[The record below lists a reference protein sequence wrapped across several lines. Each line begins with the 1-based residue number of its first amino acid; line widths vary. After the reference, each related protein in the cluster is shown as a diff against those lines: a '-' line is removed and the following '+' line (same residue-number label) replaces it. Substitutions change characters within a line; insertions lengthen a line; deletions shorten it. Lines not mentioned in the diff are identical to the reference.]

1 MKTNPFKELLEF
13 KSDIDLKQLFYELLE
28 YLELYLDLDPAF
40 EYITVDFNFNEENRD
55 YNQSDILEIGAK
67 RILKGDTL
75 NIKFFSGFE
84 VFLPFILLREAY
96 FCFIPKQLFS
106 IRDIKV
112 AVNHIVLSDLNRHN
126 KIEDWESLISKD
138 LKEYRNIRDEL
149 NRIDTLIRVKNIQNA
164 NPAVSFFFRY
174 LRENLNIIKD
184 NIDDLYDDLFREFVF
199 SFLGHFFNDELVETV
214 RILTYIFYNT
224 KSFTAVKSYKELF
237 LEYKDKG
244 LIKTNLSPTR
254 FEANIKWL
262 NRYRVISPSY
272 SINYRAINIRLI
284 QCITRFHPRIK
295 KAKINA
301 FIEKLPF
308 FLMPRSCELNFSIE
322 IYGLIIIPE
331 VYLKDLQTLFF
342 NLKRDGVII
351 NYSLIDLTTYH
362 NYLNLNFFRDF
373 HDRRK
378 LLNPNHK
385 DYDEKYEIV
394 FTQDFQFSENE
405 IKPSLLEF
413 LILDRVWQFG
423 YYGFSFESQRNTLK
437 MLKKDIKNEL
447 LGQVLYFKEFELIIQ
462 KIRSDNAI
470 IDLLINLIA
479 NKKNFFL
486 IRSFLEEL
494 INFFEQI
501 PEIIYKNNIKNI
513 YELRNFIKQFGFSKS
528 LKSQINLFGKEV
540 LKFGF
545 REFIPLFFNKGRKK
559 YFQALERFKTI
570 LDYFN
575 LCFKLKILN
584 LNVIREI
591 ISNDNLINKVII
603 SRKKKIEKLISDNNI
618 KRLKISDLNGLIDK
632 LINYKPPIIKPTL
645 INTLSIIKSA
655 SYYFVLAAP
664 YNQKNIELFRSL
676 RKYFPRVLIFI
687 GNDLTTHEKII
698 IVEAY
703 IPDLLVEEK
712 AVLAS
717 ILYNSIEGL
726 KLRRLFYDGIFTVF
740 SNREYYDFARSEFL
754 YTEDLFKEL
763 YNYVRELFDI
773 YKSSLKPLK
782 ILKQDKN
789 SLFINGFLESKKV
802 NMNDLLQ
809 KLTIRISKEK
819 IDLSRDNLYILNEFF
834 YDFDSCLKDINVI
847 KSLRNNKIINKYL
860 NSITFK
866 PIWNKFGL
874 SEYTI
879 YLISKDYSELDLRLL
894 LQNTFLSVKI
904 PVVFP
909 EYHPLIIKYIFPK
922 GNPNKSYINWLIKSK
937 KNIIEYCLFTKKSA
951 YFIFR
956 TDRNLSSS
964 GWVLNTNRFQS
975 YIQNLLFNPDYNPP
989 KPQIKKY
996 DLTPY
1001 IDKRDNLSPDSDEF
1015 NSLKYYFKRHP
1026 ENLRILMTI
1035 KPSLVENLI
1044 KDFRKGFYY
1053 PRLKFR
1059 NLGIIEKLTFII
1071 PDIEKDLITRLIE
1084 IFSYFNLSELYEI
1097 EGEYY
1102 LDSMND
1108 FKTFENGLMVKL
1120 YLPAINLSGFTAIF
1134 ESIFGYFNIKYY
1146 LIWFDLIDGENY
1158 LKKFF
1163 GKQIIKNYHP
1173 LKNLL
1178 WNERDKKFLNIKL
1191 FDQNFNFIYPSLV
1204 KED

>member
-1 MKTNPFKELLEF
+1 MKTNPFKELIEF
-13 KSDIDLKQLFYELLE
+13 KNDIDLKQLFYKLLE
-28 YLELYLDLDPAF
+28 YLELYLDLEPAF
-40 EYITVDFNFNEENRD
+40 KYITVDFNFNEENRD
-55 YNQSDILEIGAK
+55 YHQLDILEIGVK

-84 VFLPFILLREAY
+84 DFLPFILLREAY

-106 IRDIKV
+106 IGDIKV
-112 AVNHIVLSDLNRHN
+112 AVNHIVLSDLNRHE
-126 KIEDWESLISKD
+126 KIEDWESLISND

-184 NIDDLYDDLFREFVF
+184 NIDDLYDDLFRDFVVSF
-199 SFLGHFFNDELVETV
+199 SGHFFNDELVETV
-214 RILTYIFYNT
+214 RILIYIFYNI
-224 KSFTAVKSYKELF
+224 KSFTAIRNYKELF
-237 LEYKDKG
+237 MEYKEKG

-262 NRYRVISPSY
+262 NKYRVISPTY
-272 SINYRAINIRLI
+272 SINYRAINMRLV
-284 QCITRFHPRIK
+284 QCIARFHPKINK
-295 KAKINA
+295 MKINA
-301 FIEKLPF
+301 FIEKFPF
-308 FLMPRSCELNFSIE
+308 FLMPRSCEFNFSVE
-322 IYGLIIIPE
+322 IFGLIIIPE
-331 VYLKDLQTLFF
+331 VYLEDLQNLFF
-342 NLKRDGVII
+342 NLKRDGLII
-351 NYSLIDLTTYH
+351 NYSLIDLMTYH

-373 HDRRK
+373 HDKRK

-385 DYDEKYEIV
+385 DYNEKYEIL
-394 FTQDFQFSENE
+394 FTQDFQIGKEE

-423 YYGFSFESQRNTLK
+423 YYGLSFENQKNILK
-437 MLKKDIKNEL
+437 MLKRDIKNEL
-447 LGQVLYFKEFELIIQ
+447 IGQVLHFKEFEYIVQ
-462 KIRSDNAI
+462 KIRSDEA
-470 IDLLINLIA
+470 LINLFKNLIS
-479 NKKNFFL
+479 NKNNFYSIKL
-486 IRSFLEEL
+486 FLENL
-494 INFFEQI
+494 IKYFKKI
-501 PEIIYKNNIKNI
+501 PEIVIKNNIKSI
-513 YELRNFIKQFGFSKS
+513 YELNDFIKQFGLLKS
-528 LKSQINLFGKEV
+528 LEPSINISDKEL

-545 REFIPLFFNKGRKK
+545 RELIPLFFNRGKRK
-559 YFQALERFKTI
+559 YLQTLEHFRII

-584 LNVIREI
+584 LNIIREI
-591 ISNDNLINKVII
+591 ISDDNLLNRII
-603 SRKKKIEKLISDNNI
+603 VSRKKKIEKLISDNNI
-618 KRLKISDLNGLIDK
+618 KRLKISDLNELIDK
-632 LINYKPPIIKPTL
+632 FINYRPPIIKPTL
-645 INTLSIIKSA
+645 INTIYVTKSA
-655 SYYFVLAAP
+655 SYYFILTAP
-664 YNQKNIELFRSL
+664 YNQKNIEFFKGL
-676 RKYFPRVLIFI
+676 RKYFPRVIIFI
-687 GNDLTTHEKII
+687 GNDLNTQKEII

-703 IPDLLVEEK
+703 IPDLLIEEK
-712 AVLAS
+712 AELAS
-717 ILYNSIEGL
+717 ILYNSIKGL
-726 KLRRLFYDGIFTVF
+726 KLRRVFYDGIFTAF
-740 SNREYYDFARSEFL
+740 SNRDYYDFASSEFL
-754 YTEDLFKEL
+754 YTKDLFKEF
-763 YNYVRELFDI
+763 YNYVFELFDI
-773 YKSSLKPLK
+773 YRLSLKPLK
-782 ILKQDKN
+782 ILEQNND
-789 SLFINGFLESKKV
+789 SLFINGFLESKKL

-819 IDLSRDNLYILNEFF
+819 IDLSRDNLYILSEFF
-834 YDFDSCLKDINVI
+834 YDFDSNLKDINVI
-847 KSLRNNKIINKYL
+847 KNLRNNKIINKYL
-860 NSITFK
+860 DSITFK

-879 YLISKDYSELDLRLL
+879 YLISKDYSKLDLKLL

-904 PVVFP
+904 PVILP
-909 EYHPLIIKYIFPK
+909 EYYPIIIKNIFHK
-922 GNPNKSYINWLIKSK
+922 GNPNKSYINWLTKSK
-937 KNIIEYCLFTKKSA
+937 KNIIEYCSFTRKKA

-1001 IDKRDNLSPDSDEF
+1001 IDKRDYLSPDSDEF

-1044 KDFRKGFYY
+1044 KDFKKGFYY

-1102 LDSMND
+1102 LDSIND
-1108 FKTFENGLMVKL
+1108 FKIFENGLMVKL

-1204 KED
+1204 KDD